1 MEKKKGFYWSD
12 EREPHFKRRKEI
24 LEKHPE
30 VKELY
35 GIDPGLKYKTLG
47 LVIFQLVSAP
57 FIAELAWYWYL
68 PIAYIFGASVSHT
81 IFLAIH
87 ELSHDLA
94 FRKKVPNYWL
104 SLIANIPIVVP
115 YAISFRTY
123 HLKHH
128 WEQGDVNNDTDLPT
142 ESEAKVFKGFMGKF
156 LWATNQIL
164 FYAFRP
170 MFVHPI
176 KLEKWHIYNIIFQIA
191 AMAIYWYFVGT
202 GAIVYLLLS
211 IFMAGSLHPLAG
223 HFIAEHYVFKEG
235 QETYSYYGFLNNF
248 ALNVGYHNEHH
259 DFPNIPGTRLPKLK
273 ETAPSFYDNLYV
285 HKSWVNVIFQFITNP
300 KIKLSSRIKRNNSI

>member
-1 MEKKKGFYWSD
+1 MEKKGFYWSE
-12 EREPHFKRRKEI
+12 EREPHFNRRKEI

-30 VKELY
+30 VRELY
-35 GIDPGLKYKTLG
+35 GIDKGLKYKSLG

-68 PIAYIFGASVSHT
+68 LIAYVIGASVSHT

-94 FRKKVPNYWL
+94 FKKKSYNNWL
-104 SLIANIPIVVP
+104 AIITNIPIVAP
-115 YAISFRTY
+115 YAISFKTY

-128 WEQGDVNNDTDLPT
+128 WEQGDEKHDTDLPT
-142 ESEAKVFKGFMGKF
+142 EAEANTFRGSIMKL

-170 MFVHPI
+170 MFVHKI
-176 KLEKWHIYNIIFQIA
+176 KLEKWHYINIVFQLIA
-191 AMAIYWYFVGT
+191 ISVYTYFVGF
-202 GAIVYLLLS
+202 GALTYLLVS

-223 HFIAEHYVFKEG
+223 HFISEHYVFKED
-235 QETYSYYGFLNNF
+235 QETYSYYGPLNKF

-259 DFPNIPGTRLPKLK
+259 DFPTIPGTRLPKLK
-273 ETAPSFYDNLYV
+273 KMAPDFYDHLFA
-285 HKSWVNVIFQFITNP
+285 HKSWTNVIYQFITNP
-300 KIKLSSRIKRNNSI
+300 NIGLHSRVKRNR